1 MRRWQRISREP
12 AVVGRLYEGRFG
24 DALGTWEDEGPF
36 FLDEDGFWYRVDDRR
51 PLPAFPIW
59 VREPK

>member
-36 FLDEDGFWYRVDDRR
+36 FLHDDGCWYRVD
-51 PLPAFPIW
+51 PPAQLVNIPIW
-59 VREPK
+59 VRETE